1 MDTSSGSTIN
11 GRHQPTSN
19 NTPVLVLEPVNDTF
33 VLKSL
38 ELPDQLKVKIG
49 RQTGVTTS
57 PHPSNGYFDSKVLS
71 RVHAEVWSDAGKVYI
86 RDLKSSNGTFL
97 NGKRLCHENTES
109 EPFELNQNDGLEFG
123 IDIMDE
129 NGALL
134 HEKVSCKIYI
144 SRMSYPTPGS
154 SPQDSHAKLK
164 PVSPSASGVNSMKTN
179 SSPAHGGQSDNIDL
193 IISRLQSELTRSQET
208 YADLGFL
215 KHGLGELEKVFI
227 VNTKDK
233 DRHLQ
238 TTTQTNGHLT
248 SANGQSSQLKSS
260 PPVDY
265 ERILKEKDLEH
276 AAEISRMAESLRQA
290 RAEAESHRIQLGPLK
305 AENESLCENLS
316 QSNSGLAEA
325 NSKMGHIMASME
337 EMTVRH
343 RIEIEEQRRHREV
356 ALADLETIH
365 KQKIDQLVQDADQE
379 QEDLKAK
386 HKAELAAVRAQYD
399 TLQQQQGSHDLEKEV
414 QQLQEEVQLLRR
426 TDQTRSSIVE
436 ELKKAHT
443 DLSQRLEDS
452 KAEVESTLQQVS
464 DLQQRINRTDLESL
478 TPTIPSSIKNVN
490 LDESGDRRSGS
501 SSTASTSS
509 NASISVVDSPA
520 KTTTAHSSDEQ
531 CDSKHEF
538 SWTQFV
544 FPMAKKNQ
552 AYMNQPSTMLLSGG
566 FMLVGLGVY
575 ALWHKAGMP
584 MVN

>member
-1 MDTSSGSTIN
+1 MDTPGSTVN
-11 GRHQPTSN
+11 GRHQPST
-19 NTPVLVLEPVNDTF
+19 NTPILVLEPVNDTF

-38 ELPDQLKVKIG
+38 ELPDQVKVKIG
-49 RQTGVTTS
+49 RQTGVTTA

-215 KHGLGELEKVFI
+215 KHGLGELEKAII
-227 VNTKDK
+227 VNTNDK
-233 DRHLQ
+233 DRHLP
-238 TTTQTNGHLT
+238 TTKQTNGHST

-260 PPVDY
+260 SPVDY
-265 ERILKEKDLEH
+265 ERILREKDLEH

-343 RIEIEEQRRHREV
+343 RIEIEDQRRHQQV

-365 KQKIDQLVQDADQE
+365 KHKIDQLVQDADQE
-379 QEDLKAK
+379 QEVLTAK
-386 HKAELAAVRAQYD
+386 HKEELAVLHAQHY
-399 TLQQQQGSHDLEKEV
+399 TLQQQQDSRDLEKKV
-414 QQLQEEVQLLRR
+414 LQLQEELQQLRQAE
-426 TDQTRSSIVE
+426 QTKLTAFE
-436 ELKKAHT
+436 ELKKANA
-443 DLSQRLEDS
+443 DLNQRLEDTKIELE
-452 KAEVESTLQQVS
+452 KALQQVS
-464 DLQQRINRTDLESL
+464 DLQQSNNKAGLESL
-478 TPTIPSSIKNVN
+478 TPTLPSSSKNVS
-490 LDESGDRRSGS
+490 LEESGDRTSGS
-501 SSTASTSS
+501 GSTASTSG
-509 NASISVVDSPA
+509 NASISTVDSPA
-520 KTTTAHSSDEQ
+520 KTATAQPSDEH
-531 CDSKHEF
+531 CDCKHEF

-584 MVN
+584 VVN

>member
-1 MDTSSGSTIN
+1 MDTAGSSTIN
-11 GRHQPTSN
+11 GRHQSAS
-19 NTPVLVLEPVNDTF
+19 NTPILVLEPINDTF

-38 ELPDQLKVKIG
+38 ELPDQVKVKIG
-49 RQTGVTTS
+49 RQTGVTTA

-71 RVHAEVWSDAGKVYI
+71 RVHAEVWSEAGKVYI

-164 PVSPSASGVNSMKTN
+164 PVSPSASGVNSIKTN
-179 SSPAHGGQSDNIDL
+179 STPAHGGQSDNIDL

-215 KHGLGELEKVFI
+215 KHGLGELEKVFV
-227 VNTKDK
+227 VNTSDK
-233 DRHLQ
+233 DRHPL
-238 TTTQTNGHLT
+238 TTTQTNGHST
-248 SANGQSSQLKSS
+248 SANGHTSHLKG
-260 PPVDY
+260 PLTAVDY
-265 ERILKEKDLEH
+265 ERILKEKDQEH

-290 RAEAESHRIQLGPLK
+290 RIEAESHRIQLGPLK
-305 AENESLCENLS
+305 AENESLCESLD

-325 NSKMGHIMASME
+325 NSKMGHIMASMD

-343 RIEIEEQRRHREV
+343 RAEIEDQRRHHEV
-356 ALADLETIH
+356 AMADLESIH
-365 KQKIDQLVQDADQE
+365 KQKIDQLVQDADLE
-379 QEDLKAK
+379 QEVLAAK
-386 HKAELAAVRAQYD
+386 HKEELSAVLSRND
-399 TLQQQQGSHDLEKEV
+399 TLQQQQDSRDLRREAQRLK
-414 QQLQEEVQLLRR
+414 EEVQELRR
-426 TDQTRSSIVE
+426 ADQSKSDVIE
-436 ELKKAHT
+436 DLKKTNA
-443 DLSQRLEDS
+443 DLERQLEDA
-452 KAEVESTLQQVS
+452 KAELEKALQQVS
-464 DLQQRINRTDLESL
+464 ELQQKNNRSDLESL
-478 TPTIPSSIKNVN
+478 TPILPSSSKNVS
-490 LDESGDRRSGS
+490 LEGDRRTGS

-509 NASISVVDSPA
+509 NASILTTDPPI
-520 KTTTAHSSDEQ
+520 KTIAAHSLDER

-538 SWTQFV
+538 SWTKFV
-544 FPMAKKNQ
+544 FPMAKKNH
-552 AYMNQPSTMLLSGG
+552 AHVSQPSTLLLSGG

-575 ALWHKAGMP
+575 ALWHRAGMP
-584 MVN
+584 VN

>member
-1 MDTSSGSTIN
+1 MDTLSGSSTIN
-11 GRHQPTSN
+11 GRHQPTTN
-19 NTPVLVLEPVNDTF
+19 NTPILVLEPVNDTF

-38 ELPDQLKVKIG
+38 ELPDQVKVKIG
-49 RQTGVTTS
+49 RQTGVTTA

-71 RVHAEVWSDAGKVYI
+71 RVHAEVWSDSGKVYI

-129 NGALL
+129 NGA
-134 HEKVSCKIYI
+134 
-144 SRMSYPTPGS
+144 
-154 SPQDSHAKLK
+154 SHAKLK

-227 VNTKDK
+227 INTKDK
-233 DRHLQ
+233 DRHLA
-238 TTTQTNGHLT
+238 TTTQTYGHST
-248 SANGQSSQLKSS
+248 SANGQSSQFKSP

-379 QEDLKAK
+379 QEDLTTK
-386 HKAELAAVRAQYD
+386 HKAELATVHAEYD

-414 QQLQEEVQLLRR
+414 QQLQEEVQQLRQV
-426 TDQTRSSIVE
+426 DQTRSSIVE
-436 ELKKAHT
+436 ELKKANT
-443 DLSQRLEDS
+443 DLNQRLEDT
-452 KAEVESTLQQVS
+452 KAELEKALQQVS
-464 DLQQRINRTDLESL
+464 DLQQRNNRTDLESL
-478 TPTIPSSIKNVN
+478 TPTLPSSIKNVS
-490 LDESGDRRSGS
+490 LEDSGDRRSGS
-501 SSTASTSS
+501 SSTASTGS
-509 NASISVVDSPA
+509 NASMSTVDSPA
-520 KTTTAHSSDEQ
+520 KTTTAQSSDEQ

-584 MVN
+584 I

>member
-1 MDTSSGSTIN
+1 MDTAGSSTLN
-11 GRHQPTSN
+11 GRHQPAS
-19 NTPVLVLEPVNDTF
+19 NTPILVLEPTNDTF

-38 ELPDQLKVKIG
+38 DLPDQVKVKIG
-49 RQTGVTTS
+49 RQTGVTTA

-71 RVHAEVWSDAGKVYI
+71 RVHAEVWSEAGKVYI

-109 EPFELNQNDGLEFG
+109 EPFELNQNDSLEFG

-164 PVSPSASGVNSMKTN
+164 PVSPSASGVNSVKTN
-179 SSPAHGGQSDNIDL
+179 STPAHGGQSDNIDL

-215 KHGLGELEKVFI
+215 KHGLGELEKVFV
-227 VNTKDK
+227 VNTSDK
-233 DRHLQ
+233 DRHPPI
-238 TTTQTNGHLT
+238 TTQTNGHST
-248 SANGQSSQLKSS
+248 SANGHTSHLKGSLAA
-260 PPVDY
+260 VDY

-276 AAEISRMAESLRQA
+276 AAEISRMTDSLRQA

-305 AENESLCENLS
+305 AENESLCESLD

-325 NSKMGHIMASME
+325 NSKMGHIMASMD

-343 RIEIEEQRRHREV
+343 RAEIEDQRRHHEV
-356 ALADLETIH
+356 AVADLVSIH
-365 KQKIDQLVQDADQE
+365 KQKIDQLVQDADLE
-379 QEDLKAK
+379 QEVLAAR
-386 HKAELAAVRAQYD
+386 HKEELAAVLNRNDA
-399 TLQQQQGSHDLEKEV
+399 LQQQQDCRDLGKEIQQLKEEV
-414 QQLQEEVQLLRR
+414 QQLRLA
-426 TDQTRSSIVE
+426 DQSKSNVIVD
-436 ELKKAHT
+436 LKKTNAG
-443 DLSQRLEDS
+443 LEQRLEDT
-452 KAEVESTLQQVS
+452 KVELEKVLQQVS
-464 DLQQRINRTDLESL
+464 DLQQRNNKSDLESL
-478 TPTIPSSIKNVN
+478 TPTFPSSSKNVS
-490 LDESGDRRSGS
+490 LEESEGGKAGS

-509 NASISVVDSPA
+509 NASILATDPPIKPIA
-520 KTTTAHSSDEQ
+520 AHSLDEY
-531 CDSKHEF
+531 CDSKREF

-544 FPMAKKNQ
+544 FPIAKKNN
-552 AYMNQPSTMLLSGG
+552 AYMNQPSTLLLSGG

-575 ALWHKAGMP
+575 ALWHRAGMP
-584 MVN
+584 VN

>member
-1 MDTSSGSTIN
+1 MDTASSSTIN
-11 GRHQPTSN
+11 GRHQSASN
-19 NTPVLVLEPVNDTF
+19 SPILVLEPINDTF

-38 ELPDQLKVKIG
+38 DLPDQVKVKIG
-49 RQTGVTTS
+49 RQTGVTTA

-71 RVHAEVWSDAGKVYI
+71 RVHAEVWSEAGKVYI

-144 SRMSYPTPGS
+144 SKMSYPTPGS

-179 SSPAHGGQSDNIDL
+179 STPAHGGQSDNIDL

-215 KHGLGELEKVFI
+215 KHGLGELEKMFV
-227 VNTKDK
+227 VNTSDK
-233 DRHLQ
+233 DRHPP
-238 TTTQTNGHLT
+238 TTTLTNGYST
-248 SANGQSSQLKSS
+248 SANGHTSQLKGS
-260 PPVDY
+260 PAAIEY

-276 AAEISRMAESLRQA
+276 AAEISRMTDSLRQA

-305 AENESLCENLS
+305 AENESLFESLD

-325 NSKMGHIMASME
+325 NSKMGHIMASMD

-343 RIEIEEQRRHREV
+343 RAEIEDQRRHHEV
-356 ALADLETIH
+356 AVADLESIH
-365 KQKIDQLVQDADQE
+365 KKTIEKLVQDADLE
-379 QEDLKAK
+379 QEVLVAR
-386 HKAELAAVRAQYD
+386 HKEELAAVLDRNDA
-399 TLQQQQGSHDLEKEV
+399 LQQQQNCRDLVKEI
-414 QQLQEEVQLLRR
+414 QQLKEEVQELRQA
-426 TDQTRSSIVE
+426 DQSKKNVIVDLGKTNADLE
-436 ELKKAHT
+436 QQLKDTKVELEKA
-443 DLSQRLEDS
+443 
-452 KAEVESTLQQVS
+452 LQQES
-464 DLQQRINRTDLESL
+464 HLQQRNNKSDLETL
-478 TPTIPSSIKNVN
+478 TPTVPSSSENVI
-490 LDESGDRRSGS
+490 LEESGDRRAGS
-501 SSTASTSS
+501 SSTTGTSS
-509 NASISVVDSPA
+509 NSSILVTGPPI
-520 KTTTAHSSDEQ
+520 KTVAAHSLDEH
-531 CDSKHEF
+531 CDSRHEF

-544 FPMAKKNQ
+544 FPMAKKNN
-552 AYMNQPSTMLLSGG
+552 AYMSQPSTLLLSGG

-575 ALWHKAGMP
+575 ALWHRAGMP
-584 MVN
+584 FD